1 VGRGHSGCSGRS
13 QWPGASVV
21 SVLALLAPCRLAA
34 QTPDASAILD
44 RAVAAYA
51 QVTTLRAD
59 FSQTVHD
66 PMIGSDDTSRGEYL
80 QQRPKFAIRWR
91 QPSGD
96 MIVSDGQTVWV
107 YTPSSQP
114 GQVIRQD
121 VTGRQGESGDF
132 LAQFLERPKERFTV
146 TYERAEGV
154 GSRPADVLALAARD
168 RNAPYRTVRI
178 WVDRQDNLVRR
189 IEITGSAGDTR
200 RIALDRLRVNQ
211 PIAAARFVFRPPAGA
226 RVVDATH

>member
-1 VGRGHSGCSGRS
+1 M
-13 QWPGASVV
+13 
-21 SVLALLAPCRLAA
+21 
-34 QTPDASAILD
+34 
-44 RAVAAYA
+44 AAYG

-59 FSQTVHD
+59 FTQTVHD

-91 QPSGD
+91 RPSGD

-132 LAQFLERPKERFTV
+132 LAQFLDRPKERFTV
-146 TYERAEGV
+146 TYERAERV
-154 GSRPADVLALAARD
+154 GSRPADVLALAAKD

-189 IEITGSAGDTR
+189 IEITGPAGDTR
-200 RIALDRLRVNQ
+200 RIVLDRLRVNQ
-211 PIAAARFVFRPPAGA
+211 PIAAASFVFRPPAGA

>member
-1 VGRGHSGCSGRS
+1 MKTVISGRS
-13 QWPGASVV
+13 GWAVVAAVGVVASSGAV
-21 SVLALLAPCRLAA
+21 A
-34 QTPDASAILD
+34 QSPDAGAILD

-66 PMIGSDDTSRGEYL
+66 PMIGADDSSRGEYL

-91 QPSGD
+91 RPSGD
-96 MIVSDGQTVWV
+96 MIVSDGRTMWV

-121 VTGRQGESGDF
+121 LTGRPGESGDF
-132 LAQFLERPKERFTV
+132 LAQFLDRPKERFTAE
-146 TYERAEGV
+146 YERAEGA
-154 GSRPADVLALAARD
+154 GGRPADVLALTARD

-178 WVDRQDNLVRR
+178 WVDRQDALVRR
-189 IEITGSAGDTR
+189 IEIVGAAGDTR
-200 RIALDRLRVNQ
+200 RIVLDRLRVNQ
-211 PIAAARFVFRPPAGA
+211 PVPAASFVFRPPAGA

>member
-1 VGRGHSGCSGRS
+1 MTLLI
-13 QWPGASVV
+13 
-21 SVLALLAPCRLAA
+21 LALAA
-34 QTPDASAILD
+34 ALQQGPDAGAILD

-51 QVTTLRAD
+51 QVNTLRAD

-91 QPSGD
+91 QPAGD
-96 MIVSDGQTVWV
+96 MIVSDGRTMWV

-121 VTGRQGESGDF
+121 LTGRPGESGDF
-132 LAQFLERPKERFTV
+132 LAQFLDRPKERFTAE
-146 TYERAEGV
+146 YERADGV
-154 GSRPADVLALAARD
+154 GGRPADVLALTPRD
-168 RNAPYRTVRI
+168 RNAPYRTIRI
-178 WVDRQDNLVRR
+178 WVDRQDALVRR
-189 IEITGSAGDTR
+189 IEIIGAAGDTR
-200 RIALDRLRVNQ
+200 RIVLEALRVNLA
-211 PIAAARFVFRPPAGA
+211 IAAARFVFRPPAGA

>member
-1 VGRGHSGCSGRS
+1 MKTVVRGRSGRS
-13 QWPGASVV
+13 RWAVVAAV
-21 SVLALLAPCRLAA
+21 SVIAASGAGA
-34 QTPDASAILD
+34 QTPDADAILD
-44 RAVAAYA
+44 RAVAAYG
-51 QVTTLRAD
+51 QVSTLRAD
-59 FSQTVHD
+59 FTQTVHD

-132 LAQFLERPKERFTV
+132 LAQFLDRPKERFTV

-154 GSRPADVLALAARD
+154 GSRPAAVLALAAKD
-168 RNAPYRTVRI
+168 RNAAYRTVRI

-189 IEITGSAGDTR
+189 IEITGPAGDTR
-200 RIALDRLRVNQ
+200 RIVLDRLRVNQ
-211 PIAAARFVFRPPAGA
+211 PIAAASFVFRPPAGA